1 MKIRFLSEKTRYEL
15 NMLVRLFCV
24 FCKIGAL
31 TFGGGLA
38 MLPIL
43 TDELSIKREWTT
55 QSELLDYFA
64 IGQSTPGVIAVNVA
78 TFVGYKRGGL
88 IGSIFSTSG
97 IVFPS
102 LIIISL
108 IAAFVSNFNELV
120 WVQKALK
127 GINVAVSVLLVKAV
141 FSFGKK
147 TVFDLCTF
155 LIAALSF
162 VLMFA
167 FKVQG
172 VWIVIGS
179 ALSGWLF
186 QTIKSSRLLKK
197 NKGEEF

>member
-1 MKIRFLSEKTRYEL
+1 MNKANRFKTYAS
-15 NMLVRLFCV
+15 LFAS
-24 FCKIGAL
+24 FFKIGL
-31 TFGGGLA
+31 VTFGGGLA

-43 TDELSIKREWTT
+43 KRDLVDSKGWLTEDEI
-55 QSELLDYFA
+55 LDYFA

-186 QTIKSSRLLKK
+186 PTIKSSRLLKK

>member
-1 MKIRFLSEKTRYEL
+1 MNKANRFKTYAS
-15 NMLVRLFCV
+15 LFAS
-24 FCKIGAL
+24 FFKIGL
-31 TFGGGLA
+31 VTFGGGLA

-43 TDELSIKREWTT
+43 KRDLVDSKDWLTEDEI
-55 QSELLDYFA
+55 LDYFA

-78 TFVGYKRGGL
+78 TFVGYKRAGV
-88 IGSIFSTSG
+88 IGSVFSTSG

-108 IAAFVSNFNELV
+108 IAAFVSNFNELA

>member
-1 MKIRFLSEKTRYEL
+1 MNKTNRFKTYAS
-15 NMLVRLFCV
+15 LFV
-24 FCKIGAL
+24 SFFKIGL
-31 TFGGGLA
+31 VTFGGGLA

-43 TDELSIKREWTT
+43 KRDLVDSKGWLTEDEI
-55 QSELLDYFA
+55 LDYFA
-64 IGQSTPGVIAVNVA
+64 IGQSTPGIIAVNVA
-78 TFVGYKRGGL
+78 TFVGYKRAGV

-162 VLMFA
+162 VLMFV

-179 ALSGWLF
+179 AFLGWFF
-186 QTIKSSRLLKK
+186 QTIKSSRFKK
-197 NKGEEF
+197 NNGGEEF

>member
-1 MKIRFLSEKTRYEL
+1 MNKANCFKTYAS
-15 NMLVRLFCV
+15 LFAS
-24 FCKIGAL
+24 FFKIGL
-31 TFGGGLA
+31 VTFGGGLA

-43 TDELSIKREWTT
+43 KRDLVDLKGWLTEDEI
-55 QSELLDYFA
+55 LDYFA

>member
-1 MKIRFLSEKTRYEL
+1 MNKANRFKTYAS
-15 NMLVRLFCV
+15 LFAS
-24 FCKIGAL
+24 FFKIGL
-31 TFGGGLA
+31 VTFGGGLA

-43 TDELSIKREWTT
+43 KRDLVDSKGWLTEDEI
-55 QSELLDYFA
+55 LDYFA
-64 IGQSTPGVIAVNVA
+64 IGQSTPGIIAVNVA
-78 TFVGYKRGGL
+78 TFVGYKRAGV

-147 TVFDLCTF
+147 TVFDICTF

-162 VLMFA
+162 VLMFV

-179 ALSGWLF
+179 AFLGWFF
-186 QTIKSSRLLKK
+186 QTIKSSRFLKK

>member
-1 MKIRFLSEKTRYEL
+1 MNKANCFKTYAS
-15 NMLVRLFCV
+15 LFAS
-24 FCKIGAL
+24 FFKIGL
-31 TFGGGLA
+31 VTFGGGLA

-43 TDELSIKREWTT
+43 KRDLVDSKGWLTEDEI
-55 QSELLDYFA
+55 LDYFA

-108 IAAFVSNFNELV
+108 IAAFVSNFNELA

-162 VLMFA
+162 VLMFV

-179 ALSGWLF
+179 AFSGWLF

>member
-1 MKIRFLSEKTRYEL
+1 MNKANRFKTY
-15 NMLVRLFCV
+15 VSLFAS
-24 FCKIGAL
+24 FFKIGL
-31 TFGGGLA
+31 VTFGGGLA

-43 TDELSIKREWTT
+43 KRDLVDSKGWLTEN
-55 QSELLDYFA
+55 EILDYFA
-64 IGQSTPGVIAVNVA
+64 IGQSTPGIIAVNVA
-78 TFVGYKRGGL
+78 TFVGYKRAGVV
-88 IGSIFSTSG
+88 GSIFSTSG

-162 VLMFA
+162 VLMFV

-179 ALSGWLF
+179 AFLGWFF
-186 QTIKSSRLLKK
+186 QTIKSSRFKK
-197 NKGEEF
+197 NNRGEEF

>member
-1 MKIRFLSEKTRYEL
+1 MNKANCFKTYAS
-15 NMLVRLFCV
+15 LFAS
-24 FCKIGAL
+24 FFKIGL
-31 TFGGGLA
+31 VTFGGGLA

-43 TDELSIKREWTT
+43 KRDLVDSKGWLTEDEI
-55 QSELLDYFA
+55 LDYFA

>member
-1 MKIRFLSEKTRYEL
+1 MNKANRFKTYAS
-15 NMLVRLFCV
+15 LFAS
-24 FCKIGAL
+24 FFKIGL
-31 TFGGGLA
+31 VTFGGGLA

-43 TDELSIKREWTT
+43 KRDLVDSKGWLTEDEI
-55 QSELLDYFA
+55 LDYFA
-64 IGQSTPGVIAVNVA
+64 IGQSTPGIIAVNVA
-78 TFVGYKRGGL
+78 TFVGYKRAGV

-162 VLMFA
+162 VLMFV

-179 ALSGWLF
+179 AFLGWFF
-186 QTIKSSRLLKK
+186 QTIKSSRFKK
-197 NKGEEF
+197 NNGGEEF

>member
-1 MKIRFLSEKTRYEL
+1 MNKANRFKTYAS
-15 NMLVRLFCV
+15 LFAS
-24 FCKIGAL
+24 FFKIGL
-31 TFGGGLA
+31 VTFGGGLA

-43 TDELSIKREWTT
+43 KRDLVDSKGWLTEDEI
-55 QSELLDYFA
+55 LDYFA
-64 IGQSTPGVIAVNVA
+64 IGQSPPGVIAVNVA
-78 TFVGYKRGGL
+78 TFVGYKRAGV

>member
-1 MKIRFLSEKTRYEL
+1 MNKANRIKIYAS
-15 NMLVRLFCV
+15 LFAS
-24 FCKIGAL
+24 FFKIGL
-31 TFGGGLA
+31 VTFGGGLA

-43 TDELSIKREWTT
+43 KRDLVDSKGWLTEDEI
-55 QSELLDYFA
+55 LDYFA
-64 IGQSTPGVIAVNVA
+64 IGQSTPGIIAVNVA

-88 IGSIFSTSG
+88 IGSIFSTLG

-120 WVQKALK
+120 WVKKALK

-147 TVFDLCTF
+147 TVFDICTF

>member
-1 MKIRFLSEKTRYEL
+1 MNKANRFKTYAS
-15 NMLVRLFCV
+15 LFAS
-24 FCKIGAL
+24 FFKIGL
-31 TFGGGLA
+31 VTFGGGLA

-43 TDELSIKREWTT
+43 KRDLVDSKGWLTEDEI
-55 QSELLDYFA
+55 LDYFA
-64 IGQSTPGVIAVNVA
+64 IGQSTPGIIAVNVA
-78 TFVGYKRGGL
+78 TFVGYKRAGM
-88 IGSIFSTSG
+88 IVSIFSTSG

-179 ALSGWLF
+179 ALSGWFF
-186 QTIKSSRLLKK
+186 QTIKSSRFKK
-197 NKGEEF
+197 NNGGEEF

>member
-1 MKIRFLSEKTRYEL
+1 
-15 NMLVRLFCV
+15 
-24 FCKIGAL
+24 
-31 TFGGGLA
+31 

-43 TDELSIKREWTT
+43 KRDLVDSKGWLTEDEI
-55 QSELLDYFA
+55 LDYFA
-64 IGQSTPGVIAVNVA
+64 IGQSTPGIIAVNVA
-78 TFVGYKRGGL
+78 TFVGYKRAGM

-127 GINVAVSVLLVKAV
+127 GINVAVSVLLLKAV

-162 VLMFA
+162 VLMFV

-179 ALSGWLF
+179 AFLGWFF
-186 QTIKSSRLLKK
+186 QTIKSSRFKK
-197 NKGEEF
+197 NNGGEEF

>member
-1 MKIRFLSEKTRYEL
+1 MNKANRFKTYAS
-15 NMLVRLFCV
+15 LFAS
-24 FCKIGAL
+24 FFKIGL
-31 TFGGGLA
+31 VTFGGGLA

-43 TDELSIKREWTT
+43 KRDLVDSKGWLTEN
-55 QSELLDYFA
+55 EILDYFA
-64 IGQSTPGVIAVNVA
+64 IGQSTPGVISVNVA
-78 TFVGYKRGGL
+78 TFVGYKRAGV
-88 IGSIFSTSG
+88 IGSVFSTSG

>member
-1 MKIRFLSEKTRYEL
+1 MNKANCFKTYAS
-15 NMLVRLFCV
+15 LFAS
-24 FCKIGAL
+24 FFKIGL
-31 TFGGGLA
+31 VTFGGGLA

-43 TDELSIKREWTT
+43 KRDLVDSKGWLTEDEI
-55 QSELLDYFA
+55 LDYFA

-108 IAAFVSNFNELV
+108 IAAFVSNFNELA

>member
-1 MKIRFLSEKTRYEL
+1 MNKANRFKTYAS
-15 NMLVRLFCV
+15 LFAS
-24 FCKIGAL
+24 FFKIGL
-31 TFGGGLA
+31 VTFGGGLA

-43 TDELSIKREWTT
+43 KRDLVDSKGWLTEN
-55 QSELLDYFA
+55 EILDYFA
-64 IGQSTPGVIAVNVA
+64 IGQSTPGIIAVNVA
-78 TFVGYKRGGL
+78 TFVGYKRAGV

-147 TVFDLCTF
+147 TVFDICTF

-162 VLMFA
+162 VLMFV

-179 ALSGWLF
+179 AFLGWFF
-186 QTIKSSRLLKK
+186 QTIKSSRFKK
-197 NKGEEF
+197 NNGGEEF

>member
-1 MKIRFLSEKTRYEL
+1 MDKANRFKTY
-15 NMLVRLFCV
+15 VSLFV
-24 FCKIGAL
+24 SFFKIGL
-31 TFGGGLA
+31 VTFGGGLA

-43 TDELSIKREWTT
+43 KRDLVDSKGWLTEDEI
-55 QSELLDYFA
+55 LDYFA
-64 IGQSTPGVIAVNVA
+64 IGQSTPGIIAVNVA
-78 TFVGYKRGGL
+78 TFVGYKRAGV

-102 LIIISL
+102 LIIITL

-120 WVQKALK
+120 WVKKALK

-155 LIAALSF
+155 FIAVLSF

-167 FKVQG
+167 FNVQG

-179 ALSGWLF
+179 ALLGWIF
-186 QTIKSSRLLKK
+186 QTIKSRRVLKE
-197 NKGEEF
+197 NRGEEF

>member
-1 MKIRFLSEKTRYEL
+1 MNKANRFKTYAS
-15 NMLVRLFCV
+15 LFAS
-24 FCKIGAL
+24 FFKIGL
-31 TFGGGLA
+31 VTFGGGLA

-43 TDELSIKREWTT
+43 KRDLVDSKGWLTEDEI
-55 QSELLDYFA
+55 LDYFA
-64 IGQSTPGVIAVNVA
+64 IGQSTPGIIAVNVA
-78 TFVGYKRGGL
+78 TFVGYKRAGV

-179 ALSGWLF
+179 AFLGWFF
-186 QTIKSSRLLKK
+186 QTIKSSRFKK
-197 NKGEEF
+197 NNGGEEF

>member
-1 MKIRFLSEKTRYEL
+1 MNKANRFKTYAS
-15 NMLVRLFCV
+15 LFAS
-24 FCKIGAL
+24 FFKIGL
-31 TFGGGLA
+31 VTFGGGLA

-43 TDELSIKREWTT
+43 KRDLVDSKGWLTEDEI
-55 QSELLDYFA
+55 LDYFA
-64 IGQSTPGVIAVNVA
+64 IGQSTPGIIAVNVA
-78 TFVGYKRGGL
+78 TFVGYKRAGM

-120 WVQKALK
+120 WVKKALK

>member
-1 MKIRFLSEKTRYEL
+1 MNKANCFKTYAS
-15 NMLVRLFCV
+15 LFAS
-24 FCKIGAL
+24 FFKIGL
-31 TFGGGLA
+31 VTFGGGLA

-43 TDELSIKREWTT
+43 KRDLVDSKGWLTEDEI
-55 QSELLDYFA
+55 LDYFA

-78 TFVGYKRGGL
+78 TFVGYKRAGV

-108 IAAFVSNFNELV
+108 IAAFVSNFNELA

-162 VLMFA
+162 VLIFV

>member
-1 MKIRFLSEKTRYEL
+1 MNKANRFKTYAS
-15 NMLVRLFCV
+15 LFAS
-24 FCKIGAL
+24 FFKIGL
-31 TFGGGLA
+31 VTFGGGLA

-43 TDELSIKREWTT
+43 KRDLVDSKGWLTEDEI
-55 QSELLDYFA
+55 LDYFA

-78 TFVGYKRGGL
+78 TFVGYKRAGV
-88 IGSIFSTSG
+88 IGSVFSTSG

-147 TVFDLCTF
+147 TVFDICTF

-162 VLMFA
+162 VLMFV

-179 ALSGWLF
+179 AFLGWFF
-186 QTIKSSRLLKK
+186 QTIKSSRFLKE
-197 NKGEEF
+197 NRGEEF

>member
-1 MKIRFLSEKTRYEL
+1 MNKANCFKTYAS
-15 NMLVRLFCV
+15 LFAS
-24 FCKIGAL
+24 FFKIGL
-31 TFGGGLA
+31 VTFGGGLA

-43 TDELSIKREWTT
+43 KRDLVDSKGWLTEDEI
-55 QSELLDYFA
+55 LDYFA

-78 TFVGYKRGGL
+78 TFVGYKRAGV

-108 IAAFVSNFNELV
+108 IAAFVSNFNELA

-162 VLMFA
+162 VLIFV

-186 QTIKSSRLLKK
+186 QTIKSRRLLKK

>member
-1 MKIRFLSEKTRYEL
+1 MNKANRFKTYAS
-15 NMLVRLFCV
+15 LFAS
-24 FCKIGAL
+24 FFKIGL
-31 TFGGGLA
+31 VTFGGGLA

-43 TDELSIKREWTT
+43 KRDLVDSKGWLTEDEI
-55 QSELLDYFA
+55 LDYFA
-64 IGQSTPGVIAVNVA
+64 IGQSTPGIIAVNVA
-78 TFVGYKRGGL
+78 TFVGYKRAGV

-120 WVQKALK
+120 WVKKALK

-162 VLMFA
+162 VIMFV

-179 ALSGWLF
+179 AFLGWFF
-186 QTIKSSRLLKK
+186 QTIKSSRFKK
-197 NKGEEF
+197 NNGGEEF

>member
-1 MKIRFLSEKTRYEL
+1 MNKANRFKIYAS
-15 NMLVRLFCV
+15 LFAS
-24 FCKIGAL
+24 FFKIGL
-31 TFGGGLA
+31 VTFGGGLA

-43 TDELSIKREWTT
+43 KRDLVDSKGWLTEDEI
-55 QSELLDYFA
+55 LDYFA

-78 TFVGYKRGGL
+78 TFVGYKRAGV

-162 VLMFA
+162 VLMFV

-179 ALSGWLF
+179 AFLGWFF
-186 QTIKSSRLLKK
+186 QTIKSSRFKK
-197 NKGEEF
+197 NNRGEEF

>member
-1 MKIRFLSEKTRYEL
+1 MNKANRFKTYAS
-15 NMLVRLFCV
+15 LFV
-24 FCKIGAL
+24 SFFKIGL
-31 TFGGGLA
+31 VTFGGGLA

-43 TDELSIKREWTT
+43 KRDLVDSKGWLTEDEI
-55 QSELLDYFA
+55 LDYFA
-64 IGQSTPGVIAVNVA
+64 IGQSTPGIIAVNVA
-78 TFVGYKRGGL
+78 TFVGYKRAGV

-162 VLMFA
+162 VLMFV

-179 ALSGWLF
+179 AFLGWFF
-186 QTIKSSRLLKK
+186 QTIKSSRFKK
-197 NKGEEF
+197 NNGGEEF

>member
-1 MKIRFLSEKTRYEL
+1 MNKANRFKTYAS
-15 NMLVRLFCV
+15 LFAS
-24 FCKIGAL
+24 FFKIGL
-31 TFGGGLA
+31 VTFGGGLA

-43 TDELSIKREWTT
+43 KRDLVDSKGWLTEDEI
-55 QSELLDYFA
+55 LDYFA

-108 IAAFVSNFNELV
+108 IAAFVSNFNELA

>member
-1 MKIRFLSEKTRYEL
+1 MDKANRFKTY
-15 NMLVRLFCV
+15 VSLFV
-24 FCKIGAL
+24 SFFKIGL
-31 TFGGGLA
+31 VTFGGGLA

-43 TDELSIKREWTT
+43 KRDLVDSKGWLTEDEI
-55 QSELLDYFA
+55 LDYFA
-64 IGQSTPGVIAVNVA
+64 IGQSTPGIIAVNVA
-78 TFVGYKRGGL
+78 TFVGYKRAGV

-102 LIIISL
+102 LIIITL

-155 LIAALSF
+155 FIATLSF

-167 FKVQG
+167 FNVQG

-179 ALSGWLF
+179 ALLGWIF
-186 QTIKSSRLLKK
+186 QTIKSRRVLKE
-197 NKGEEF
+197 NRGEEF